1 VAEGT
6 QDFGSV
12 RGNLR
17 GALGRNA
24 LVSDAAKL
32 VDDLD
37 DRADLLDRVR
47 DGSAV
52 VREDQRIDRAAVDV
66 GREPSFFSHNSHFCT

>member
-24 LVSDAAKL
+24 LVPDAAKL

-47 DGSAV
+47 DRLGAV
-52 VREDQRIDRAAVDV
+52 EDVLA
-66 GREPSFFSHNSHFCT
+66 